1 MTDRIRIQNDTGV
14 GNGTKI
20 TDIETGKSIPG
31 VVSINVRIGIDEV
44 IEADVRLHLV
54 HVDFLAL
61 PRFEMQD
68 PKTGEFRGVRAVE
81 WSDGERVE
89 L

>member
-1 MTDRIRIQNDTGV
+1 MTDRIRIQNDTGI

-20 TDIETGKSIPG
+20 IDTETGKTIPG
-31 VVSINVRIGIDEV
+31 VVSIDVHVGVDDVNVAV
-44 IEADVRLHLV
+44 VRLHLV
-54 HVDFLAL
+54 QVDFMAL
-61 PRFEMQD
+61 PRFEFKD
-68 PKTGEFRGVRAVE
+68 PKTGEWRGVRAVE

>member
-1 MTDRIRIQNDTGV
+1 MESIRIQNETGIGYDTKV
-14 GNGTKI
+14 TVP
-20 TDIETGKSIPG
+20 ETGKTIPG